1 MSANLGFSCKG
12 TVVKVGEV
20 NGAEHTIAVGFDGR
34 FLEPKPDLAAV
45 MLANVTA
52 FLTVLDTLE
61 VRADVAE

>member
-1 MSANLGFSCKG
+1 M
-12 TVVKVGEV
+12 KVGEFM
-20 NGAEHTIAVGFDGR
+20 GAEHTIAVGFDGG

-45 MLANVTA
+45 MLVNAAA

>member
-1 MSANLGFSCKG
+1 M
-12 TVVKVGEV
+12 KVGEV